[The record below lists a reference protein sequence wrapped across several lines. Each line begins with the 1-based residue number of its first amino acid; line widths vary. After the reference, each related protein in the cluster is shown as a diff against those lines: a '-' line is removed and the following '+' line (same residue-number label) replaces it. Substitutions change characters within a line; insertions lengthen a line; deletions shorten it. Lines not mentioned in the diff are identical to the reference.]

1 MLRLLSFFP
10 AEVEYEAGSIFSG
23 FVLLTPGSI
32 FSGFVLLTP
41 RKAFDTK
48 HTIITSRSYGI
59 SWNNNKEFD

>member
-10 AEVEYEAGSIFSG
+10 AEVEYEA
-23 FVLLTPGSI
+23 GSI